1 MKEIVHIIIIVLIM
15 VGIAIGKYPVFRM
28 NRATITLI
36 GATLL
41 ILTKAISLQEA
52 YSAIDGNTIIL
63 LFSMMIINANLHVS
77 GFFALVAKKV
87 LILAK
92 KPTHLLLLV
101 IISSGL
107 LSALF
112 LNDTVVLIF
121 TPLIIEISYYFKQNP
136 IPYLIALAVSANIG
150 SVATIIGNPQNMI
163 IGIYSKIS
171 FGRFTMT
178 LLPIALL
185 NLFIAYLIIIIIYRK
200 QFQKADLQILSTPKI
215 HIYRPLLIKSLLV
228 MGGILIL
235 LISGIIPIAMA
246 TLTGASVLLF
256 TRRLKPERVFNEI
269 NWTLLVFFSALFVVT
284 KSIETSGIIYNLQSF
299 IGGLANKSV
308 AEIAII
314 SAILSNIVSNVPAVL
329 LLEPFIRN
337 IANAEKIWLTLA
349 MATTFAGNLT
359 LLGSV
364 ANLIV
369 AESARLRG
377 INISFTEYLKIG
389 IPITFISILLGI
401 LWIIFIF

>member
-1 MKEIVHIIIIVLIM
+1 
-15 VGIAIGKYPVFRM
+15 
-28 NRATITLI
+28 
-36 GATLL
+36 
-41 ILTKAISLQEA
+41 
-52 YSAIDGNTIIL
+52 
-63 LFSMMIINANLHVS
+63 
-77 GFFALVAKKV
+77 
-87 LILAK
+87 
-92 KPTHLLLLV
+92 
-101 IISSGL
+101 
-107 LSALF
+107 
-112 LNDTVVLIF
+112 
-121 TPLIIEISYYFKQNP
+121 
-136 IPYLIALAVSANIG
+136 
-150 SVATIIGNPQNMI
+150 
-163 IGIYSKIS
+163 
-171 FGRFTMT
+171 
-178 LLPIALL
+178 
-185 NLFIAYLIIIIIYRK
+185 
-200 QFQKADLQILSTPKI
+200 
-215 HIYRPLLIKSLLV
+215 